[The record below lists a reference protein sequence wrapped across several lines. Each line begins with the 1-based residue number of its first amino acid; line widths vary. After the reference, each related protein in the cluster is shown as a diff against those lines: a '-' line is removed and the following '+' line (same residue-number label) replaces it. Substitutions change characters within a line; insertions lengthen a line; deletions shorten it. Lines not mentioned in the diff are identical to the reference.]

1 MMTAAGRGQP
11 PSPAAV
17 RVMML
22 ESLSQTSLMAAFFAG
37 FLSFVSPCVLP
48 LVPSYLIYITGLS
61 LDQLVDSDE
70 RHGVHKTITANALLF
85 IAGFSLVFIAFGASA
100 SLIGRML
107 SDCQDLIRK
116 VGGTFIILFGL
127 YLMGLLKP
135 KLLMTEKRV
144 HLRTRP
150 AGYAGS
156 LLVGAAFAAGWTPC
170 VGPVLG
176 TMFLYAS
183 TTDTLADGVTLL
195 AFYSLGLGMP
205 LFLTAMSVNR
215 FFVQFRRVRAYMGV
229 ASVVTGMFLVVFGL
243 MILSDS
249 LALLT
254 GLFERYGIGSYLD
267 SDG

>member
-1 MMTAAGRGQP
+1 
-11 PSPAAV
+11 
-17 RVMML
+17 ML
-22 ESLSQTSLMAAFFAG
+22 ESLPQTSLMAAFSAG

-48 LVPSYLIYITGLS
+48 LVPSYLMYVTGLS
-61 LDQLVDSDE
+61 LDRLVGSDE
-70 RHGVHKTITANALLF
+70 RQGMRKTIIANALLF

-107 SDCQDLIRK
+107 TDYQDLIRK

-127 YLMGLLKP
+127 YLMRLLKF
-135 KLLMTEKRV
+135 KLLMTEKRI
-144 HLRTRP
+144 HFRTRP

-176 TMFLYAS
+176 TLLLYAS
-183 TTDTLADGVTLL
+183 TTDTLSDGVTLL

-205 LFLTAMSVNR
+205 LFAAAMSVDR
-215 FFVQFRRVRAYMGV
+215 FLVRLRRVRGYMGV
-229 ASVVTGMFLVVFGL
+229 ASIVSGIFLVVFGFV
-243 MILSDS
+243 IFSDS

-254 GLFERYGIGSYLD
+254 GLFERYGIGSYLG